1 MVSARFLKTLI
12 VIFVTGI
19 IGLCYLGDSLDA
31 RISKQTKLA
40 LKSPPNPGASAFR
53 EGDYMQASE
62 GGFRLSEK
70 EIHHLLGQE
79 GLRRS
84 SGIRYWKQGGG
95 PVMAATALGADGE
108 HHFVNAYLVGYAPF
122 EAEDPWVPL
131 YAMGLRLKYQ
141 LDSKRYA
148 GIPDVWQ
155 TSQEA
160 FFNALGDCE
169 DHALLLAD
177 WLIEMGYD
185 ARVVVGQHRNQ
196 GHAWV
201 VVFGKSDV
209 YLLEATSKRKLKNW
223 KNNPLARMVS
233 DYYGVAMFNREHLWV
248 YSGRQPTPDY
258 RLPAWV
264 RTSRFISSRNDS

>member
-1 MVSARFLKTLI
+1 MVSVRFLKTL
-12 VIFVTGI
+12 V
-19 IGLCYLGDSLDA
+19 IGLVLGIVCLYYLGDSLDA
-31 RISKQTKLA
+31 KINKQIKLA
-40 LKSPPNPGASAFR
+40 FKSPPDSHASAFR
-53 EGDYMQASE
+53 DEDYMQASV
-62 GGFRLSEK
+62 GGFRLNEK

-84 SGIRYWKQGGG
+84 PGIRYWKSGGG

-131 YAMGLRLKYQ
+131 YAMALRLKYQ
-141 LDSKRYA
+141 MDSKRYA

-160 FFNALGDCE
+160 FFSALGDCE

-185 ARVVVGQHRNQ
+185 ARVAVGQHRSQ

-209 YLLEATSKRKLKNW
+209 YLLEATSKRKVKNW
-223 KNNPLARMVS
+223 KNYPLARMVP
-233 DYYGVAMFNREHLWV
+233 DYYGVVMFNREHFWV
-248 YSGRQPTPDY
+248 HTGRLPTPDY
-258 RLPAWV
+258 RSPAWV
-264 RTSRFISSRNDS
+264 QTSRFFSSRNGS

>member
-1 MVSARFLKTLI
+1 MKTLI
-12 VIFVTGI
+12 AVLVIGI
-19 IGLCYLGDSLDA
+19 IGLYYLGDSLDA
-31 RISKQTKLA
+31 TLNKQMKLA
-40 LKSPPNPGASAFR
+40 LKSPPDAGVSVFQ
-53 EGDYMQASE
+53 EGDSMQASE

-84 SGIRYWKQGGG
+84 PGIRYWKQGGG
-95 PVMAATALGADGE
+95 PVVAATALGADGE

-122 EAEDPWVPL
+122 EAAEPWVPL

-185 ARVVVGQHRNQ
+185 ARVVVGRHRNK

-223 KNNPLARMVS
+223 KNYPLARMVT

-248 YSGRQPTPDY
+248 HTGRLPTPDY
-258 RLPAWV
+258 RSPAWK
-264 RTSRFISSRNDS
+264 RTSQFFPLRN